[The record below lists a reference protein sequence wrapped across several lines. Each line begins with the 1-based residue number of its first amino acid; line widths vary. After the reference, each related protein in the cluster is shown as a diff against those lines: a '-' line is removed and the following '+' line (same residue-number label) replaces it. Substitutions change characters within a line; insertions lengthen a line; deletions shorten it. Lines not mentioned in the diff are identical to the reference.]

1 MTDTANSPDAAASP
15 PLLPDPSP
23 RLNAAYRAIARR
35 MDGLNFVNPAIDVE
49 AVAFAPW
56 ESHWLGA
63 MVTPWC
69 INLMLLPRD
78 TSGWTSLP
86 QGKKLRYA
94 FPAGE
99 YEFISSRDDAVGEYQ
114 MCSLIS
120 TVLELPYH
128 ATACQVAELARAA
141 LLDPANAPVWLLA
154 SSAPKE
160 DRPSLKAMI
169 GLPTACARR
178 AAAASRVGSRASFP
192 APPARTASWAWYS
205 TGSAG

>member
-1 MTDTANSPDAAASP
+1 MTEIADRPDAAAGP
-15 PLLPDPSP
+15 QPLLPDPSP
-23 RLNAAYRAIARR
+23 RLNAAFRAIARR
-35 MDGLNFVNPAIDVE
+35 MEGLNFVNPAIDVE

-56 ESHWLGA
+56 QAHWLGA

-86 QGKKLRYA
+86 QGRKLRYA

-120 TVLELPYH
+120 PVLELPDH
-128 ATACQVAELARAA
+128 ATARQVAELARAA
-141 LLDPANAPVWLLA
+141 LLDPANAPVPEVPQTTEDDELRPGPIA
-154 SSAPKE
+154 RIKE
-160 DRPSLKAMI
+160 Q
-169 GLPTACARR
+169 
-178 AAAASRVGSRASFP
+178 AAAPMSKRDFLRGRFLRGDRAE
-192 APPARTASWAWYS
+192 
-205 TGSAG
+205 

>member
-1 MTDTANSPDAAASP
+1 MTEIANRPDAAAGP
-15 PLLPDPSP
+15 QPLLPDPSP
-23 RLNAAYRAIARR
+23 RLNAAFRAIARR

-86 QGKKLRYA
+86 QGRKLRYA

-120 TVLELPYH
+120 PVLELPDH
-128 ATACQVAELARAA
+128 ATARQVAELARAA
-141 LLDPANAPVWLLA
+141 LLDPANAPVPEAL
-154 SSAPKE
+154 
-160 DRPSLKAMI
+160 
-169 GLPTACARR
+169 R
-178 AAAASRVGSRASFP
+178 AAEDAELRPGPIAQIKEQAA
-192 APPARTASWAWYS
+192 APMSKRDFLRGRFLRGESPE
-205 TGSAG
+205 

>member
-1 MTDTANSPDAAASP
+1 MTEIANRPDAAAGP
-15 PLLPDPSP
+15 QPLLPDPSP
-23 RLNAAYRAIARR
+23 RLNAAFRAIAGR
-35 MDGLNFVNPAIDVE
+35 MEGLNFVNPAIEVE

-86 QGKKLRYA
+86 QGRKLRYA

-120 TVLELPYH
+120 PVLELPDH
-128 ATACQVAELARAA
+128 ATARQVAELARAA
-141 LLDPANAPVWLLA
+141 LLDPANAPVPEAL
-154 SSAPKE
+154 
-160 DRPSLKAMI
+160 
-169 GLPTACARR
+169 R
-178 AAAASRVGSRASFP
+178 AAEDAELRPGPIAQIKEQAAAPMSKRDFLRGRFLRGDRAE
-192 APPARTASWAWYS
+192 
-205 TGSAG
+205 

>member
-1 MTDTANSPDAAASP
+1 MTEIANRPDAAAGP
-15 PLLPDPSP
+15 QPLLPDPSP
-23 RLNAAYRAIARR
+23 RLNAAFRAIARR

-86 QGKKLRYA
+86 QGRKLRYA

-120 TVLELPYH
+120 PVLELPDH
-128 ATACQVAELARAA
+128 ATARQVAELARAA
-141 LLDPANAPVWLLA
+141 LLDPANAPV
-154 SSAPKE
+154 PE
-160 DRPSLKAMI
+160 TP
-169 GLPTACARR
+169 R
-178 AAAASRVGSRASFP
+178 AAEDAELRPGPIAQIKEQAAAPMSKRDFLRGRFLRGERAE
-192 APPARTASWAWYS
+192 
-205 TGSAG
+205 

>member
-1 MTDTANSPDAAASP
+1 MTEIANRPDAAAGP
-15 PLLPDPSP
+15 QPLLPDPSP
-23 RLNAAYRAIARR
+23 RLNTAFRAIARR

-86 QGKKLRYA
+86 QGRKLRYA

-120 TVLELPYH
+120 PVLELPDH
-128 ATACQVAELARAA
+128 ATARQVAELARAA
-141 LLDPANAPVWLLA
+141 LLDPANAPVPEAL
-154 SSAPKE
+154 
-160 DRPSLKAMI
+160 
-169 GLPTACARR
+169 R
-178 AAAASRVGSRASFP
+178 AAEDAELRPGPIAQIKEQAT
-192 APPARTASWAWYS
+192 APMSKRDFLR
-205 TGSAG
+205 

>member
-1 MTDTANSPDAAASP
+1 MTDTAYNPEAAAHP
-15 PLLPDPSP
+15 QAPLPDPSP

-35 MDGLNFVNPAIDVE
+35 MEGLNFVNPAIDVE

-78 TSGWTSLP
+78 TSAWTSLP
-86 QGKKLRYA
+86 QGRKLRYA

-120 TVLELPYH
+120 PVLELPDH

-141 LLDPANAPVWLLA
+141 LLDPANAPVPE
-154 SSAPKE
+154 APRPDE
-160 DRPSLKAMI
+160 DA
-169 GLPTACARR
+169 GLPPGPIAQIKEQATVPMSKRDFLRGRFLRGER
-178 AAAASRVGSRASFP
+178 AE
-192 APPARTASWAWYS
+192 
-205 TGSAG
+205 

>member
-1 MTDTANSPDAAASP
+1 MTETASSSSAAAGLP

-23 RLNAAYRAIARR
+23 RLNAAFRAIARR

-63 MVTPWC
+63 MVTPWF

-86 QGKKLRYA
+86 QGRKLRYA

-120 TVLELPYH
+120 PVLELPDH
-128 ATACQVAELARAA
+128 ATARHVAELARAA
-141 LLDPANAPVWLLA
+141 LLDPANAPVPE
-154 SSAPKE
+154 APQAEHNAELPPGPIARIKE
-160 DRPSLKAMI
+160 HA
-169 GLPTACARR
+169 TAPMSKRDFLR
-178 AAAASRVGSRASFP
+178 GRFLRGDESK
-192 APPARTASWAWYS
+192 
-205 TGSAG
+205 

>member
-1 MTDTANSPDAAASP
+1 MTETASHLDAAIGPQA
-15 PLLPDPSP
+15 LLPDPSP
-23 RLNAAYRAIARR
+23 RLNAAFRAIARR

-78 TSGWTSLP
+78 PSGWTSLP
-86 QGKKLRYA
+86 QGRKRRYA

-120 TVLELPYH
+120 PVLELPDH
-128 ATACQVAELARAA
+128 ATARQVAEMARAA
-141 LLDPANAPVWLLA
+141 LLDPANAPVPEGPNATEDAGLRPGPIA
-154 SSAPKE
+154 QIKEQATAPMSKRDFLRGRFLRGE
-160 DRPSLKAMI
+160 RSE
-169 GLPTACARR
+169 
-178 AAAASRVGSRASFP
+178 
-192 APPARTASWAWYS
+192 
-205 TGSAG
+205 

>member
-1 MTDTANSPDAAASP
+1 MTEIAPRPGVPAGP
-15 PLLPDPSP
+15 QPLLPDPSA
-23 RLNAAYRAIARR
+23 RLNAAFRAIARR
-35 MDGLNFVNPAIDVE
+35 MDGLNFVNPAIEVE

-86 QGKKLRYA
+86 QGRKLRYA

-120 TVLELPYH
+120 PVLELPDH
-128 ATACQVAELARAA
+128 ATARQVAELARAA
-141 LLDPANAPVWLLA
+141 LLDPANAPV
-154 SSAPKE
+154 PE
-160 DRPSLKAMI
+160 T
-169 GLPTACARR
+169 PTATEDAAHLPGPIAQIKEQATAPMSKRDFLRGRFLRGER
-178 AAAASRVGSRASFP
+178 AE
-192 APPARTASWAWYS
+192 
-205 TGSAG
+205 

>member
-1 MTDTANSPDAAASP
+1 MTEIAHRPDAQAGP
-15 PLLPDPSP
+15 QPLLPDPSP
-23 RLNAAYRAIARR
+23 RLNAAFRAIARR

-86 QGKKLRYA
+86 QGRKLRYA

-120 TVLELPYH
+120 PVLELPDH
-128 ATACQVAELARAA
+128 ATARQVAELARAA
-141 LLDPANAPVWLLA
+141 LLDPANAPVPE
-154 SSAPKE
+154 AP
-160 DRPSLKAMI
+160 
-169 GLPTACARR
+169 
-178 AAAASRVGSRASFP
+178 
-192 APPARTASWAWYS
+192 RTAEDTELRPGPIAQIKEQATAPMSKRDFLRGRFLRGDR
-205 TGSAG
+205 TE

>member
-1 MTDTANSPDAAASP
+1 MTETARSLDAAAGP
-15 PLLPDPSP
+15 LPLLPDPSP

-86 QGKKLRYA
+86 QGRKLRYA

-120 TVLELPYH
+120 PVLELPDH
-128 ATACQVAELARAA
+128 ATARQVAELARAA
-141 LLDPANAPVWLLA
+141 LLDPANAPV
-154 SSAPKE
+154 PE
-160 DRPSLKAMI
+160 TP
-169 GLPTACARR
+169 R
-178 AAAASRVGSRASFP
+178 AAEDAELRPGPIAQIKEQAAAPMSKRDFLRGRFLRGERAE
-192 APPARTASWAWYS
+192 
-205 TGSAG
+205 

>member
-1 MTDTANSPDAAASP
+1 MTDSTNIADAAGPA
-15 PLLPDPSP
+15 LLPDPSP

-35 MDGLNFVNPAIDVE
+35 MDGLSFVNPAIDVE

-78 TSGWTSLP
+78 ASGWTSLP

-120 TVLELPYH
+120 PVLELPDH

-141 LLDPANAPVWLLA
+141 LLDPDNAPVPE
-154 SSAPKE
+154 APGADEGADLPPGPIAQIKE
-160 DRPSLKAMI
+160 R
-169 GLPTACARR
+169 AR
-178 AAAASRVGSRASFP
+178 
-192 APPARTASWAWYS
+192 APMSKRDFLRGRFLRGEQAE
-205 TGSAG
+205 

>member
-1 MTDTANSPDAAASP
+1 MTDATAPSGAAASP
-15 PLLPDPSP
+15 PPLPDPSP

-35 MDGLNFVNPAIDVE
+35 MDGLNVVNPAIGVE

-78 TSGWTSLP
+78 PAGWTSLP
-86 QGKKLRYA
+86 QGRKRRYA

-99 YEFISSRDDAVGEYQ
+99 YEFISSRDEAIGEYQ

-120 TVLELPYH
+120 PVLELPDH

-141 LLDPANAPVWLLA
+141 LLDPANAPQPA
-154 SSAPKE
+154 
-160 DRPSLKAMI
+160 
-169 GLPTACARR
+169 
-178 AAAASRVGSRASFP
+178 
-192 APPARTASWAWYS
+192 APPAGNDAELPPGPIAQIKQHATAPMSKRDFLRGRFLRGDPA
-205 TGSAG
+205 A

>member
-1 MTDTANSPDAAASP
+1 MTDTANSPDAAAGP

-23 RLNAAYRAIARR
+23 RLNAAFRAIARR

-78 TSGWTSLP
+78 ASAWTSLP
-86 QGKKLRYA
+86 QGETLCYR
-94 FPAGE
+94 FPAGD
-99 YEFISSRDDAVGEYQ
+99 YDFISSRDETVGEYQ

-120 TVLELPYH
+120 PVLDIPDH
-128 ATACQVAELARAA
+128 ATAREVATLARAA
-141 LLDPANAPVWLLA
+141 LLDPANAPVPD
-154 SSAPKE
+154 APE
-160 DRPSLKAMI
+160 
-169 GLPTACARR
+169 R
-178 AAAASRVGSRASFP
+178 AKDEP
-192 APPARTASWAWYS
+192 APGAIEQLERQARAPMSKREFLRGRFLRGES
-205 TGSAG
+205 SE

>member
-1 MTDTANSPDAAASP
+1 MTDSANSPDAAAGPS
-15 PLLPDPSP
+15 LLPDPSP
-23 RLNAAYRAIARR
+23 RLNAAYRAISRR

-78 TSGWTSLP
+78 TAGWTSLP
-86 QGKKLRYA
+86 QGKKLRYV

-120 TVLELPYH
+120 PVLELPDH

-141 LLDPANAPVWLLA
+141 LLDPANAPVPA
-154 SSAPKE
+154 VTGQPEDAPVPGPIAQIE
-160 DRPSLKAMI
+160 QQ
-169 GLPTACARR
+169 AR
-178 AAAASRVGSRASFP
+178 
-192 APPARTASWAWYS
+192 APMSKRDFLRGRFLRRETSE
-205 TGSAG
+205 

>member
-1 MTDTANSPDAAASP
+1 MTEIAHRPDAPAGP
-15 PLLPDPSP
+15 QPLLPDPSP
-23 RLNAAYRAIARR
+23 RLNEAFRAIARR

-86 QGKKLRYA
+86 QGRKLRYA

-120 TVLELPYH
+120 PVLELPDH
-128 ATACQVAELARAA
+128 ATARQVAELARAA
-141 LLDPANAPVWLLA
+141 LLDPSNAPVPE
-154 SSAPKE
+154 AP
-160 DRPSLKAMI
+160 
-169 GLPTACARR
+169 R
-178 AAAASRVGSRASFP
+178 AAEDAELRPGPIAQIKEQAAAPMSKRDFLRGRFLRGERAE
-192 APPARTASWAWYS
+192 
-205 TGSAG
+205 

>member
-1 MTDTANSPDAAASP
+1 MTDATDPSGAAAGPP

-23 RLNAAYRAIARR
+23 RLNAAYRAIAGR
-35 MDGLNFVNPAIDVE
+35 MDGLNVVNPAIGVE

-78 TSGWTSLP
+78 PAGWTTLP
-86 QGKKLRYA
+86 QGRKRRYT

-99 YEFISSRDDAVGEYQ
+99 YEFISSRDETVGEYQ

-120 TVLELPYH
+120 PVLELPDH

-141 LLDPANAPVWLLA
+141 LLDPANAPQPE
-154 SSAPKE
+154 APKAGDDTE
-160 DRPSLKAMI
+160 LPPGPIAQIKQHAKAPMSKRDFLR
-169 GLPTACARR
+169 GRFLR
-178 AAAASRVGSRASFP
+178 GDP
-192 APPARTASWAWYS
+192 AE
-205 TGSAG
+205 

>member
-1 MTDTANSPDAAASP
+1 MTDTVSSPSAAADPS
-15 PLLPDPSP
+15 LLPDPSP
-23 RLNAAYRAIARR
+23 RLNAAFRAIARR

-78 TSGWTSLP
+78 TAGWTSLP
-86 QGKKLRYA
+86 QGKKRRYA

-120 TVLELPYH
+120 PVLELPDH

-141 LLDPANAPVWLLA
+141 LLDPDNAPVPE
-154 SSAPKE
+154 APKAAE
-160 DRPSLKAMI
+160 DAD
-169 GLPTACARR
+169 LPAGPITQIKEHATAPMSKRDFLRGRFLRGER
-178 AAAASRVGSRASFP
+178 AE
-192 APPARTASWAWYS
+192 
-205 TGSAG
+205 

>member
-1 MTDTANSPDAAASP
+1 MTELAHRPDAP
-15 PLLPDPSP
+15 PGPQPLLPDPSP
-23 RLNAAYRAIARR
+23 RLNAAYRAIAKR
-35 MDGLNFVNPAIDVE
+35 MEGLNFVNPAIDVE

-86 QGKKLRYA
+86 QGRKLRYA

-120 TVLELPYH
+120 PVLELPDH
-128 ATACQVAELARAA
+128 ATARQVAELARAA
-141 LLDPANAPVWLLA
+141 LLDPANAPVPEAPKAAEDTGLPPGPIA
-154 SSAPKE
+154 RIKEHASAPMSKR
-160 DRPSLKAMI
+160 DFLRGRFLR
-169 GLPTACARR
+169 G
-178 AAAASRVGSRASFP
+178 GP
-192 APPARTASWAWYS
+192 AE
-205 TGSAG
+205 